1 MEYIYCFPFISLS
14 QPEMISPIAVSTT
27 TSTQSTS
34 TPSDRQLSLNTSEI
48 LVRFS

>member
-14 QPEMISPIAVSTT
+14 QPETISPIAVSTT
-27 TSTQSTS
+27 PSTQST
-34 TPSDRQLSLNTSEI
+34 TPSSDRQPSLNTSEI

>member
-14 QPEMISPIAVSTT
+14 QSQSPSPLTPATT
-27 TSTQSTS
+27 HSPQLPV
-34 TPSDRQLSLNTSEI
+34 TPRDKQPSLNTSEM

>member
-14 QPEMISPIAVSTT
+14 LPETT
-27 TSTQSTS
+27 LSITPATVHSLPSTS
-34 TPSDRQLSLNTSEI
+34 TAREKQPSLNTSEM